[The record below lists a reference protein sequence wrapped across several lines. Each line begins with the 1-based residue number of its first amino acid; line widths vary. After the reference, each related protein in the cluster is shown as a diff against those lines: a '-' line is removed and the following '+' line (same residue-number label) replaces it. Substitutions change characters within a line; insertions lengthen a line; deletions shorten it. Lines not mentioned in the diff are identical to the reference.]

1 MAAYLEKCQKKRT
14 KSNNLENYHLVLQ
27 TSSII
32 SIFLFANWSNN
43 EAGGWEVRPV
53 CTPSWTFAHSNHTA
67 IMAISATPYLVLVQ
81 LPGAICKAA
90 EQEMR
95 LVCPSLEDVLEGATL
110 KSAR

>member
-1 MAAYLEKCQKKRT
+1 MKYVKERT
-14 KSNNLENYHLVLQ
+14 KSNNLDNYHLALQ
-27 TSSII
+27 TSFII
-32 SIFLFANWSNN
+32 SIFLFSNWSNS
-43 EAGGWEVRPV
+43 EAGGREVYPV

-67 IMAISATPYLVLVQ
+67 IMAISASPSLVLVQ